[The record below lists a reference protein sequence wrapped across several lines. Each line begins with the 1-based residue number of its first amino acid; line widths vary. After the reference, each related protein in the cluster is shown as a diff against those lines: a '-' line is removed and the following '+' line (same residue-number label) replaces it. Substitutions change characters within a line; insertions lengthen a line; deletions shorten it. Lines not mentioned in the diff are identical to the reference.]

1 MSLDQSHTNS
11 LQPTQSS
18 KDFKPTGNEMYANM
32 KERIW
37 QHGYKQCYSSQNQHA
52 HLSENAPTANKNSTY
67 GKERVLPWN
76 EFIHDSIEAVVQI
89 TARQMKVHQRFE
101 EMYPAEARTVFNI
114 AWFTIKSNNR
124 LNIQN

>member
-1 MSLDQSHTNS
+1 MIIWKNLITW
-11 LQPTQSS
+11 LQTDLLKP
-18 KDFKPTGNEMYANM
+18 KPTCTYFREYLYG
-32 KERIW
+32 
-37 QHGYKQCYSSQNQHA
+37 KQ
-52 HLSENAPTANKNSTY
+52 NSTY

-89 TARQMKVHQRFE
+89 AAGQMEVHQRFE
-101 EMYPAEARTVFNI
+101 QMDPAEARTVFNI